1 MRIVRIAA
9 LLSLSLPLAVS
20 AQVRKEGEE
29 RADMAPSNWSVG
41 LAVGGRNELYAG
53 EGNHTRV
60 LPFFGYEGER
70 FYFRGITA
78 GYHLVKSEDVVVDVF
93 LGGRLDAMDAKDFG
107 RRELL
112 KRGINRDLLSDRDD
126 SVDAGAS
133 VSWRGSAGEVQLE
146 VKADILDVSGG
157 FQADASYRYPMQ
169 AGKWALTPA
178 VGVTVLSKDL
188 ANYYYGTLDKEVRRG
203 VVSYRPGSATIPYV
217 GLSVARPFADKW
229 RFMANVGYQVLPDEI
244 SDSPLVAENTDG
256 VAQAFFG
263 VVRSF

>member
-1 MRIVRIAA
+1 
-9 LLSLSLPLAVS
+9 
-20 AQVRKEGEE
+20 
-29 RADMAPSNWSVG
+29 MAPSNWSVG

-53 EGNHTRV
+53 EGNHTRA
-60 LPFFGYEGER
+60 LPFFGYEGDR

-78 GYHLVKSEDVVVDVF
+78 GYHLVKSEEVVVDVF

-178 VGVTVLSKDL
+178 IGVTVLSKDL

>member
-1 MRIVRIAA
+1 MRIVRIAPV
-9 LLSLSLPLAVS
+9 LLLSLPLAVS
-20 AQVRKEGEE
+20 AQVRKEGED

-41 LAVGGRNELYAG
+41 IAAGARNELYAG

-60 LPFFGYEGER
+60 IPFVGYEGER

-78 GYHLVKSEDVVVDVF
+78 GYHLVKSDSFVFDVF

-112 KRGINRDLLSDRDD
+112 RRGIDRDLLSDRDD

-133 VSWRGSAGEVQLE
+133 VSWRGAAGEVQLE
-146 VKADILDVSGG
+146 LKADILDVSGG
-157 FQADASYRYPMQ
+157 YQADVSYRYPMQ
-169 AGKWALTPA
+169 AGGWMLTPA

-203 VVSYRPGSATIPYV
+203 VIDYRPGSATIPYV
-217 GLSVARPFADKW
+217 GLTVARPFADKW
-229 RFMANVGYQVLPDEI
+229 RFMANVGYQILPDEI
-244 SDSPLVAENTDG
+244 SDSPLVAEDTDG